1 MFDRFVDEY
10 LPRTV
15 PGFPCLASPRFKTSI
30 QVSWG
35 GGERA
40 NQEWEHPLHSYTLP
54 EAIARRWEVVNALGD
69 HFKIMRGPAKTFPFY
84 DPFDFASCPLV
95 KPNLLPAISRLDQPL
110 GVVDGFTDRF
120 QLKKRYT
127 VGAETYDRIIQLP
140 IVSSVLVA
148 RDGVLVPAADYT
160 VSRPGGEVLFDV
172 PPALGGAGILTAG
185 FLFDVNVRYEAD
197 NALDLILRATKVAGF
212 ADLTLVEVPLC

>member
-1 MFDRFVDEY
+1 MTRFVDEY

-30 QVSWG
+30 QQSWG
-35 GGERA
+35 GGENA
-40 NQEWEHPLHSYTLP
+40 NQEWEHPLHRYTLP
-54 EAIARRWEVVNALGD
+54 EAIARKWEVVNALSD

-95 KPNLLPAISRLDQPL
+95 KPNLLPSISMLNQPL

-120 QLKKRYT
+120 KLKKRYT
-127 VGAETYDRIIQLP
+127 VGAETYDRPIKLP
-140 IVSSVLVA
+140 VVASVLVA

-185 FLFDVNVRYEAD
+185 FLFDVNVRYESD
-197 NALDLILRATKVAGF
+197 DALDQILRATKVAGF